1 MSTAVSAVRVSTVF
15 SIIHTLESTLGL
27 PSCKRV
33 FPRDIGRERPCVYR
47 QMGKCVG
54 VCAGDVDKEEYAALV
69 RCAIQILRG
78 GTKDAIADLE
88 TRMNDASEN
97 LRFEEAARCRD
108 SIAALRRLGEKQKAV
123 GAPDF
128 ECDVIALARDE
139 AGDCASVF
147 YVRGGYIADSEQFLF
162 APDAITEDG
171 GDTDSP
177 MSAFILG
184 LYQSRE

>member
-1 MSTAVSAVRVSTVF
+1 M
-15 SIIHTLESTLGL
+15 GL

-78 GTKDAIADLE
+78 GTREAIASLE
-88 TRMNDASEN
+88 ERMNDASEN

-108 SIAALRRLGEKQKAV
+108 SIAALKRLGEKQKAV
-123 GAPDF
+123 GSPDF
-128 ECDVIALARDE
+128 ECDVIALARDD
-139 AGDCASVF
+139 AGDSASVF
-147 YVRGGYIADSEQFLF
+147 YVRGGYIADSEHFLY
-162 APDAITEDG
+162 G
-171 GDTDSP
+171 G
-177 MSAFILG
+177 
-184 LYQSRE
+184 